1 MNTLNASPLLRRA
14 LLADGLVGLATG
26 SLLVLLADWYANLLA
41 LPADLLYGAGL
52 ALLPLGLF
60 LAWLGC
66 QERINRLL
74 VWAVI
79 AINALWAVDSLAL
92 LFSGWVSPNLLGQVF
107 VIGQAALVLLF
118 LELELIGLKR
128 SEAVPV

>member
-79 AINALWAVDSLAL
+79 AINALWAIDSLAL